1 MTSRIAKAL
10 KKKVVSAFAP
20 EVTGR
25 IVPSTNQ
32 KREHM
37 THKEFYDTVVKM
49 RRYQR
54 AFFRSKGQDRD
65 ALRAAKSY
73 EQIIDS
79 EIKRVDQITRE
90 KLSPRLNFDD
100 NE

>member
-54 AFFRSKGQDRD
+54 DFFRSKGQDRE

>member
-1 MTSRIAKAL
+1 
-10 KKKVVSAFAP
+10 
-20 EVTGR
+20 
-25 IVPSTNQ
+25 
-32 KREHM
+32 M

-100 NE
+100 E

>member
-100 NE
+100 E

>member
-1 MTSRIAKAL
+1 M
-10 KKKVVSAFAP
+10 
-20 EVTGR
+20 
-25 IVPSTNQ
+25 N
-32 KREHM
+32 
-37 THKEFYDTVVKM
+37 HKEFFDTVVKM
-49 RRYQR
+49 RQYQR
-54 AFFRSKGQDRD
+54 QYFRSKGRD
-65 ALRAAKSY
+65 SEALRYARNY

>member
-1 MTSRIAKAL
+1 MTSRIAKVL

-54 AFFRSKGQDRD
+54 DFFRSKGQDRE

-90 KLSPRLNFDD
+90 KLSPRLNFD

>member
-1 MTSRIAKAL
+1 MTSRIAKVL

-25 IVPSTNQ
+25 IVPSSNQ

-54 AFFRSKGQDRD
+54 DFFRSKGQDRE

-90 KLSPRLNFDD
+90 KLSPRLNFND

>member
-1 MTSRIAKAL
+1 MTSRIAKVL

-54 AFFRSKGQDRD
+54 DFFRSKGQDRE